1 MAGPNNVLTKTFTAG
16 AAIAKYTIVK
26 FDSSDDKVI
35 VATGATDLPIG
46 VALEAAAADGDRIE
60 VCVLG
65 IADVKAAGAIT
76 RGAYIVATTGGE
88 AIALSAAATIKV
100 AAGRAMAGVA
110 DNDIFPML
118 IAHFEAVTA

>member
-1 MAGPNNVLTKTFTAG
+1 MAGPNNVLTKSFTAG
-16 AAIAKYTIVK
+16 AAIAKNTIVK

-46 VALEAAAADGDRIE
+46 VALEAAAADGDRID
-60 VCVLG
+60 VCLMG
-65 IADVKAAGAIT
+65 IAEVKAAGAIT
-76 RGAYIVATTGGE
+76 RGDYVVTAAGGE
-88 AIALSAAATIKV
+88 AVALSAAATLKK

-118 IAHFEAVTA
+118 VTHFEAVTA